1 MKNPETLNKTL
12 AKNEVSVNALEINTI
27 KTNKDDKTNKEKIII
42 NKIKKIF

>member
-27 KTNKDDKTNKEKIII
+27 KMNKSNKEKIII
-42 NKIKKIF
+42 NKIKNYEL